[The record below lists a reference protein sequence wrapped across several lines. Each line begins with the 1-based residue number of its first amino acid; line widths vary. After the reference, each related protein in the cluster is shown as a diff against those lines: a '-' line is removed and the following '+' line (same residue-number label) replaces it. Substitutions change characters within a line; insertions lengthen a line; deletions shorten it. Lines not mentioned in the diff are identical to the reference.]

1 MCIETYL
8 KKDRTIKNLELH
20 NEVIF
25 QKTNTDNLHN
35 RLLTLLE
42 DDYFKTIC
50 IDENKDKIILYLA
63 DKNILQLSA
72 CSDNKMQIDPVVAFP
87 GVEVLVAVTVVAI
100 VTPFALWVVRESN
113 SAVEQT
119 SLYTSELNNCMQIIN
134 KYCSQNF
141 SKEMYKLLLSFENGE
156 PYSLDLS
163 A

>member
-1 MCIETYL
+1 MRINTNL
-8 KKDRTIKNLELH
+8 KKDRTIRNLELH

-25 QKTNTDNLHN
+25 QKKKTDNLHS
-35 RLLTLLE
+35 RLLDLLE

-63 DKNILQLSA
+63 DKNILQLSS
-72 CSDNKMQIDPVVAFP
+72 CNDNKMQIDPVVSFP
-87 GVEVLVAVTVVAI
+87 GVEVLVAVTVVA
-100 VTPFALWVVRESN
+100 VFVPVALWVVRESN
-113 SAVEQT
+113 STAEQT